1 MYDNIEKDFKKF
13 KKYHKNR
20 YNVIVHIL
28 CFVLA
33 FTAFLFL
40 FKNDKIKLFLTIFY
54 LIFIKITFNNLII
67 LFQIV
72 FLLFSSFI
80 LFCCLKINS
89 VEKIFF
95 IFIITYIIAELSHV
109 VFNEKTYLYERLDQE
124 KGLFNKVSQLI
135 VHTISIL
142 PYCLLIIRELQ

>member
-13 KKYHKNR
+13 KKFHKNR

-28 CFVLA
+28 CFLLG

-40 FKNDKIKLFLTIFY
+40 FKNNREKIFLTIFY
-54 LIFIKITFNNLII
+54 LIFIKTTFNDLVI

-72 FLLFSSFI
+72 FLLSLSFT
-80 LFCCLKINS
+80 LFYRLKINS
-89 VEKIFF
+89 AIKIFF
-95 IFIITYIIAELSHV
+95 IIVTYIIAELSHI
-109 VFNEKTYLYERLDQE
+109 FFDERTYLYERLHEE
-124 KGLFNKVSQLI
+124 KSLFNQISQLI

-142 PYCLLIIRELQ
+142 PYCLLIIRDLK